1 VSFSLTRLASQCGAL
16 FTRLPAIGAPPRLC
30 VALSG
35 GLDSTVLLVALARLQ
50 RAGSLPARLR
60 ALHVDHGLHADSASW
75 ALACARLAADWSVQF
90 ESVRVTVPLR
100 PGASPEAAAREARYA
115 ALAAGLHPGEVLLTA
130 HHADDQLETI
140 LLQWLRG
147 GGLRAVAGMAP
158 LGPFGHDAWHARPLL
173 EFTRDDMA
181 GWATAQGLRW
191 LEDPS
196 NQDLR
201 FDRNYLR
208 LAVLPVLRQRWP
220 GVAHTAGRVAE
231 FARDALLAEAATV
244 ARDLPAVLRGNA
256 VDLQALL
263 SLDGPRVRAVL
274 RAWLAGLGLPPP
286 PARTLASLLHDVRH
300 AAADR
305 NPGCRWPGAAVH
317 RYRGHLHAVPTA
329 VPQAVAVAHW
339 NGAGRLAWAEHSTL
353 ELVADCGR
361 GLSRERLPAT
371 FDIVPRRPGST
382 FRPAG
387 GAHRRPLRKW
397 LQERE
402 VLPWRRDALPLLCAR
417 GQLLAVADLGVAAEF
432 AAGPGEP
439 SWRVVWHGRGAV
451 TAADAFAGK
460 WPADPLIG

>member
-1 VSFSLTRLASQCGAL
+1 VSFTLPRLASQCAQL
-16 FTRLPAIGAPPRLC
+16 FAALPANGIPPRLC

-60 ALHVDHGLHADSASW
+60 AMHVDHGLHADSASW
-75 ALACARLAADWSVQF
+75 GLACAGLAAEWSVPI
-90 ESVRVTVPLR
+90 ESVCVTVPIR

-115 ALAAGLHPGEVLLTA
+115 ALAAGLLPGEVLLTA

-158 LGPFGHDAWHARPLL
+158 LGPFGRDAWHARPLL
-173 EFTRDDMA
+173 EFTREDLA

-196 NQDLR
+196 NQDPR

-220 GVAHTAGRVAE
+220 GVAHTTGRVAG

-244 ARDLPAVLRGNA
+244 ARDLPALLRGNA
-256 VDLQALL
+256 IDLQALL
-263 SLDGPRVRAVL
+263 SLDGPRARAAL

-286 PARTLASLLHDVRH
+286 PARTLASLLHDMRH

-317 RYRGHLHAVPTA
+317 RYRDHLHAVPTSVVQPIA
-329 VPQAVAVAHW
+329 DAHW
-339 NGAGRLAWAEHSTL
+339 NGAGRLAWAADSML
-353 ELVADCGR
+353 ELVADHGR
-361 GLSRERLPAT
+361 GLSRERLPAS
-371 FDIVPRRPGST
+371 FDILPRTPGSK

-397 LQERE
+397 LQEHE
-402 VLPWRRDALPLLCAR
+402 VLPWRRDSLPLLCAD
-417 GQLLAVADLGVAAEF
+417 GQLLAVADLSVAAEF
-432 AAGPGEP
+432 AAAPGEP
-439 SWRVVWHGRGAV
+439 SWRVLWHGRGAV
-451 TAADAFAGK
+451 TAADAYAGK

>member
-1 VSFSLTRLASQCGAL
+1 VSFSLTRLASQCAAL
-16 FTRLPAIGAPPRLC
+16 LAQLPATSAPPRLC

-35 GLDSTVLLVALARLQ
+35 GLDSTVLVVALARLQ

-60 ALHVDHGLHADSASW
+60 ALHVDHGLHADSANW
-75 ALACARLAADWSVQF
+75 GLACTRLATDWSVPF

-100 PGASPEAAAREARYA
+100 PGASPEASAREARYA
-115 ALAAGLHPGEVLLTA
+115 ALAAGLRPGEVLLTA

-158 LGPFGHDAWHARPLL
+158 LGPFGRDAWHARPLL
-173 EFTRDDMA
+173 EFTRDDLA

-196 NQDLR
+196 NQDPR

-208 LAVLPVLRQRWP
+208 LAVLPLLRQRWP
-220 GVAHTAGRVAE
+220 GVARTAGRVAE

-244 ARDLPAVLRGNA
+244 AQDLPAVLRGA
-256 VDLQALL
+256 AIDLQPLL
-263 SLDGPRVRAVL
+263 SLDGPRQRAVL

-286 PARTLASLLHDVRH
+286 PARTLASLLHDMRY

-305 NPGCRWPGAAVH
+305 NPACRWPGAAVH
-317 RYRGHLHAVPTA
+317 RYRGHLHAGPPPDAPV
-329 VPQAVAVAHW
+329 VVAHW
-339 NGAGRLAWAEHSTL
+339 NGAGRLAWAKDSAL
-353 ELVADCGR
+353 ELVADSGR
-361 GLSRERLPAT
+361 GLSRERMPAT
-371 FDIVPRRPGST
+371 FDIVPRTPGAA
-382 FRPAG
+382 FRPVG

-397 LQERE
+397 LQEHE
-402 VLPWRRDALPLLCAR
+402 VLPWRRDSLPLLCAHGR
-417 GQLLAVADLGVAAEF
+417 LLAVADLGVAAEV

-439 SWRVVWHGRGAV
+439 SWRVVWHGRGVV

>member
-1 VSFSLTRLASQCGAL
+1 VSFSLTRLASQCAAL
-16 FTRLPAIGAPPRLC
+16 FAQLPATAAAPRLC

-60 ALHVDHGLHADSASW
+60 AMHVDHGLHADSASW
-75 ALACARLAADWSVQF
+75 GLGCARLAAEWSVPL
-90 ESVRVTVPLR
+90 ESVRVTLPLR
-100 PGASPEAAAREARYA
+100 PGASPEAAAREARYT
-115 ALAAGLHPGEVLLTA
+115 ALAAGLQPGEVLLTA

-158 LGPFGHDAWHARPLL
+158 LGPFGRGAWHARPLL
-173 EFTRDDMA
+173 EYPRDDLA

-196 NQDLR
+196 NQDPR

-231 FARDALLAEAATV
+231 FARDALHAEAATV
-244 ARDLPAVLRGNA
+244 AQDLPAVLRGAA

-263 SLDGPRVRAVL
+263 SLEGPRARAVL

-286 PARTLASLLHDVRH
+286 PARTLASLLHDMRH

-305 NPGCRWPGAAVH
+305 NPGCRWQGAEVH
-317 RYRGHLHAVPTA
+317 RYRGHLHAGPPRHA
-329 VPQAVAVAHW
+329 PIAVAHW
-339 NGAGRLAWAEHSTL
+339 NGAGRLGWGGDSTL
-353 ELVADCGR
+353 ELVADSGR
-361 GLSRERLPAT
+361 GLSRERLPST
-371 FDIVPRRPGST
+371 FDVLPRTPGST

-402 VLPWRRDALPLLCAR
+402 VLPWRRDALPLLSAH

-439 SWRVVWHGRGAV
+439 SWRVVWHGRGVV
-451 TAADAFAGK
+451 TATDAFAGK